1 MDKFIEAFVQNKRLA
16 VVGVSRSGKK
26 FGNIALKELKQRGY
40 EVYSIHPQAQEID
53 GEQCYPSL
61 SAVQGKVDGV
71 LVSVPPKQAVNVL
84 NEAAAIGV
92 KDIWLQQGSES
103 SEVLAQAKKLGLSVI
118 SGKCIL
124 MYAPPVRGAHGL
136 HRFVMKL
143 IGQL

>member
-1 MDKFIEAFVQNKRLA
+1 MDKFIETFVENRRLA

-136 HRFVMKL
+136 HRLVMKL

>member
-1 MDKFIEAFVQNKRLA
+1 MDKFIETFIQNKRLA

-40 EVYSIHPQAQEID
+40 QVYLIHPQAQQID
-53 GEQCYPSL
+53 GEPCYPSL
-61 SAVQGKVDGV
+61 SAVQGKVDAA
-71 LVSVPPKQAVNVL
+71 LISVPPKQALSVL
-84 NEAAAIGV
+84 NEASAAGI
-92 KDIWLQQGSES
+92 KNIWLQQGSES
-103 SEVLAQAKKLGLSVI
+103 SEVLTQAKNLGLSVI